1 MIASLKLNQLPVY
14 IGAGVLS
21 GAISWA
27 GGFVLPENS
36 WIVKIYPG
44 LILGLALYLVHSN
57 GKFNLNTKTLLPLL
71 TLMAASVIG
80 WRLAVDVGYQYG
92 SPMRFTAA
100 GALGALSVA
109 LGLVWVWS
117 IRASSA
123 ILLFVIILTAAGAFG
138 GWFFKTLHSG
148 SPVRLGDDLWTFLL
162 FVEWQVI
169 LFASIWLARQIVKT
183 GK

>member
-1 MIASLKLNQLPVY
+1 MSLSIKFNQLPMF

-21 GAISWA
+21 GAICWA
-27 GGFVLPENS
+27 GGYVFTGNG
-36 WIVKIYPG
+36 WFVKIYPG

-57 GKFNLNTKTLLPLL
+57 GKFKFNTKTWIPLL

-117 IRASSA
+117 IRASNA
-123 ILLFVIILTAAGAFG
+123 ILLFVVILTTAGAFG
-138 GWFFKTLHSG
+138 GWFFRTLHSG

-162 FVEWQVI
+162 FVEWQAI
-169 LFASIWLARQIVKT
+169 LFVAIWLAQQIVKT
-183 GK
+183 KK

>member
-27 GGFVLPENS
+27 GGFVLPENG
-36 WIVKIYPG
+36 WLVKIYPG
-44 LILGLALYLVHSN
+44 LVLGLALYLVHSN
-57 GKFNLNTKTLLPLL
+57 GKISLNTKTLLPLL

-100 GALGALSVA
+100 GALGALAVA
-109 LGLVWVWS
+109 MGLLWVWR
-117 IRASSA
+117 IRATNA
-123 ILLFVIILTAAGAFG
+123 MGLFLILVTAAGAFG
-138 GWFFKTLHSG
+138 GWFFRILHG
-148 SPVRLGDDLWTFLL
+148 SSPGRLGDDLWTFLL

-169 LFASIWLARQIVKT
+169 LFASIWLARQIVKI